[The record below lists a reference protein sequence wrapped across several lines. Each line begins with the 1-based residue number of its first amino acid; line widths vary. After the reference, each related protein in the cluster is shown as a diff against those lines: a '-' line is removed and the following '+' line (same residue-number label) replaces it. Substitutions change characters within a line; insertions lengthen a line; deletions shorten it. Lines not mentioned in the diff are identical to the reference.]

1 MPMTQGALE
10 ISFLELSI
18 TALFVIAAGGISL
31 WGRLGLGKDLLI
43 GSVRCVV
50 QLLAMGYVLKYIF
63 NVASVWIVL
72 LLFTIMVIFAVRII
86 RGNVAET
93 TIPFVMPA
101 FLTML
106 MVYALISAI
115 VTGLIVG
122 AKPFWHP
129 QYFIPLAGMVVGNS
143 MTALGL
149 SLDRLFSDF
158 KTQRD
163 EIEMMLCLGATSVE
177 ASRDIFRKALK
188 AGMIP
193 SINSLAGVGLVFIPG
208 MMTGQILSGED
219 PMLAIRYQIVVMFML
234 VASTALTVTIVLYIV
249 RKRCFGAGQ
258 QLLLRPGSAIQ
269 SVNREK

>member
-149 SLDRLFSDF
+149 SLDRLFSDL

-163 EIEMMLCLGATSVE
+163 EVEMMLCLGATSIE

-249 RKRCFGAGQ
+249 RKRCFGPGQ
-258 QLLLRPGSAIQ
+258 QLLLRPGSPIQ